1 MTLHVKPVYV
11 HLVHRSAYMGP
22 CRGGSWDQLERSYD
36 EMMAA
41 ENFEKMKQDLE
52 RIYRDQPEIHLQE
65 PVYLE
70 FLDEFIVREAQLD
83 LVKDQDTDVFLLD
96 GLMGQH
102 LAVNIARRF
111 RKPMCSVGCCTS
123 TDVTACLRAA
133 GFEAY
138 GSIDLEGTLPVM
150 KLLQC
155 KKTISHTRVLSIL
168 KGDICSKG
176 VESNIRDLDRLTN
189 QWGMGFKFLNAED
202 FLQEIT
208 DLTEEESLQAEK
220 VADDLMA
227 QAEVC
232 YLQREM
238 LVRSARVYVAA
249 KKLLAR
255 YECNAFTLPCFE
267 ICATGRINAEKYTWC
282 LTHSLLK
289 EEGIPS
295 ACESDY
301 NALLSMIVIMAV
313 AGNAPHMANTHP
325 ALPHEIPA
333 GVADT
338 GNLVKMYHAVPTRHM
353 KSRSGDPAPF
363 GLQCFTED
371 QWGATM
377 RYHYN
382 RDMGE
387 TVTMVRFNPQGTRL
401 LAAKGVI
408 VTETDYD
415 KIGCDTGLLV
425 SVANKGKF
433 FKAQCNYGHHMTWA
447 YGDIADQ
454 LEDLGDM
461 LGFQV
466 ERV

>member
-41 ENFEKMKQDLE
+41 ENFEKMKEDLA
-52 RIYRDQPEIHLQE
+52 RIYGDQPEIHLQE
-65 PVYLE
+65 SVYLE

-150 KLLQC
+150 KL
-155 KKTISHTRVLSIL
+155 
-168 KGDICSKG
+168 
-176 VESNIRDLDRLTN
+176 
-189 QWGMGFKFLNAED
+189 
-202 FLQEIT
+202 
-208 DLTEEESLQAEK
+208 
-220 VADDLMA
+220 
-227 QAEVC
+227 
-232 YLQREM
+232 
-238 LVRSARVYVAA
+238 
-249 KKLLAR
+249 
-255 YECNAFTLPCFE
+255 
-267 ICATGRINAEKYTWC
+267 
-282 LTHSLLK
+282 
-289 EEGIPS
+289 
-295 ACESDY
+295 
-301 NALLSMIVIMAV
+301 
-313 AGNAPHMANTHP
+313 
-325 ALPHEIPA
+325 
-333 GVADT
+333 
-338 GNLVKMYHAVPTRHM
+338 
-353 KSRSGDPAPF
+353 
-363 GLQCFTED
+363 LQCFTED

-461 LGFQV
+461 LGFQPPPYRFEAGTPNFVGAVGFGEALEYLEDLGGMKAVAREEEQLRDYLWEELSRVPGV
-466 ERV
+466 ELPLGVKPRAGIVSFLLPPFHPYDVAVLLDQQGVAVRSGTHCAQPLLDSMGLSQGTVRVSLGLYNDARDVDRLCAGLRRIAAIKL

>member
-1 MTLHVKPVYV
+1 MAEGKSRYGKKEYRALEEYSVNVEKVVLNRDFVQHSHDFDEIVLILSGTGE
-11 HLVHRSAYMGP
+11 HLVGSQVYSLKRRDVFVIKGDTCHGFRRARELSMVNVMYDSSLLFAQSDRLRQVAGFAYLFMV
-22 CRGGSWDQLERSYD
+22 
-36 EMMAA
+36 
-41 ENFEKMKQDLE
+41 
-52 RIYRDQPEIHLQE
+52 QPEIHLQE

-133 GFEAY
+133 SFEAY

-150 KLLQC
+150 KL
-155 KKTISHTRVLSIL
+155 
-168 KGDICSKG
+168 
-176 VESNIRDLDRLTN
+176 
-189 QWGMGFKFLNAED
+189 
-202 FLQEIT
+202 
-208 DLTEEESLQAEK
+208 
-220 VADDLMA
+220 
-227 QAEVC
+227 
-232 YLQREM
+232 
-238 LVRSARVYVAA
+238 
-249 KKLLAR
+249 
-255 YECNAFTLPCFE
+255 
-267 ICATGRINAEKYTWC
+267 
-282 LTHSLLK
+282 
-289 EEGIPS
+289 
-295 ACESDY
+295 
-301 NALLSMIVIMAV
+301 
-313 AGNAPHMANTHP
+313 
-325 ALPHEIPA
+325 
-333 GVADT
+333 
-338 GNLVKMYHAVPTRHM
+338 
-353 KSRSGDPAPF
+353 
-363 GLQCFTED
+363 LQCFTED

>member
-1 MTLHVKPVYV
+1 
-11 HLVHRSAYMGP
+11 
-22 CRGGSWDQLERSYD
+22 
-36 EMMAA
+36 
-41 ENFEKMKQDLE
+41 
-52 RIYRDQPEIHLQE
+52 
-65 PVYLE
+65 
-70 FLDEFIVREAQLD
+70 
-83 LVKDQDTDVFLLD
+83 
-96 GLMGQH
+96 
-102 LAVNIARRF
+102 
-111 RKPMCSVGCCTS
+111 MCSVGCCTS

-150 KLLQC
+150 KL
-155 KKTISHTRVLSIL
+155 
-168 KGDICSKG
+168 
-176 VESNIRDLDRLTN
+176 
-189 QWGMGFKFLNAED
+189 
-202 FLQEIT
+202 
-208 DLTEEESLQAEK
+208 
-220 VADDLMA
+220 
-227 QAEVC
+227 
-232 YLQREM
+232 
-238 LVRSARVYVAA
+238 
-249 KKLLAR
+249 
-255 YECNAFTLPCFE
+255 
-267 ICATGRINAEKYTWC
+267 
-282 LTHSLLK
+282 
-289 EEGIPS
+289 
-295 ACESDY
+295 
-301 NALLSMIVIMAV
+301 
-313 AGNAPHMANTHP
+313 
-325 ALPHEIPA
+325 
-333 GVADT
+333 
-338 GNLVKMYHAVPTRHM
+338 
-353 KSRSGDPAPF
+353 
-363 GLQCFTED
+363 LQCFTED

>member
-1 MTLHVKPVYV
+1 MAEGKSRYGKKEYRALEEYSVNVEKVVLNRDFVQHSHDFDEIVLILSGTGE
-11 HLVHRSAYMGP
+11 HLV
-22 CRGGSWDQLERSYD
+22 GSQ
-36 EMMAA
+36 
-41 ENFEKMKQDLE
+41 
-52 RIYRDQPEIHLQE
+52 
-65 PVYLE
+65 VYPLK
-70 FLDEFIVREAQLD
+70 RR
-83 LVKDQDTDVFLLD
+83 DVF
-96 GLMGQH
+96 
-102 LAVNIARRF
+102 VI
-111 RKPMCSVGCCTS
+111 
-123 TDVTACLRAA
+123 
-133 GFEAY
+133 
-138 GSIDLEGTLPVM
+138 
-150 KLLQC
+150 
-155 KKTISHTRVLSIL
+155 
-168 KGDICSKG
+168 KGDTCHGFRRARELSM
-176 VESNIRDLDRLTN
+176 VNVMYDSSLLFAQSDRLR
-189 QWGMGFKFLNAED
+189 Q
-202 FLQEIT
+202 
-208 DLTEEESLQAEK
+208 
-220 VADDLMA
+220 
-227 QAEVC
+227 
-232 YLQREM
+232 
-238 LVRSARVYVAA
+238 
-249 KKLLAR
+249 
-255 YECNAFTLPCFE
+255 
-267 ICATGRINAEKYTWC
+267 
-282 LTHSLLK
+282 
-289 EEGIPS
+289 
-295 ACESDY
+295 
-301 NALLSMIVIMAV
+301 V